1 MIRHLC
7 TKIWQKK
14 TRFKA
19 ISIRNLFFRWSNLV
33 VETVNMAR
41 SRQQARKSKTKK
53 DEGAQPPQE
62 GEPSKVQESKMSGD
76 RNDAKENDG
85 SDGGK
90 LTKKRR
96 LDNPF
101 CEICSIEVDRGSLRQ
116 HNKGKR
122 HTKRLKE
129 RDSETSPSSVEV
141 QATTEETAGAS
152 TSATIA
158 TADATEPTNEEVASE
173 TTSVVTSDTVSSADK
188 IAADCDEVHEEF
200 AVADKEAADVELAA
214 ATTPS
219 ETLTS

>member
-1 MIRHLC
+1 MGKLKIYLHLL
-7 TKIWQKK
+7 KKK

-62 GEPSKVQESKMSGD
+62 GEPSKVQESNMSGD

-122 HTKRLKE
+122 HTKRLK
-129 RDSETSPSSVEV
+129 
-141 QATTEETAGAS
+141 ATTEETAGAS

-200 AVADKEAADVELAA
+200 AVA
-214 ATTPS
+214 
-219 ETLTS
+219 